1 MLDSGLPLAPHTFV
15 RGLTA
20 GLALFWSARGAL
32 RIWRGVVEL
41 DRIAERFGLAKG
53 LVRRVAWRVLLR
65 STILDPLNASLMA
78 AIVAAYALG
87 EWL

>member
-20 GLALFWSARGAL
+20 GLALFWFARGAL

-41 DRIAERFGLAKG
+41 DALAARFGLAKG

-65 STILDPLNASLMA
+65 STVLDPVNVSLIL
-78 AIVAAYALG
+78 AILAAYFFG
-87 EWL
+87 EWV